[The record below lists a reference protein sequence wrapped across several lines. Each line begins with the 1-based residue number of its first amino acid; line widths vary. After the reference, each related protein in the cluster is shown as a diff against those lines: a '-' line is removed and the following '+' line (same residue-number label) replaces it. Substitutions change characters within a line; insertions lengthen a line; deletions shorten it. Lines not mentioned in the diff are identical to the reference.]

1 MSGLHPDRTRYDTP
15 IVQPLDDRITRT
27 IGSMSAPANCLSLLA
42 LVLLTVAPAQAGEL
56 TITHRPGPIH
66 PGHVVRLVVTAP
78 PAVSSVTGIWQEREV
93 VFLRTPSGS
102 WDALI
107 GIDVADEPGVRG
119 IILSAR
125 QADGV
130 VLTATHTLSI
140 APKVFRTRR
149 IKVDP
154 KFVTPPATAISRI
167 QEEAEALNAL
177 FGTASLERLWTAE
190 AVRPVEGVAVSGFGV
205 RTIMNGRA
213 GGPHNGLD
221 LSAPTGTP
229 IYAPAPGIV
238 VYARDFY
245 YSGNTVIL
253 DHGQGLYSTMAHMSV
268 MDVREGDHV
277 ARSALLGKVGATGRV
292 TGAHLHWG
300 VRLHGARVDP
310 LSLLETLGTP

>member
-1 MSGLHPDRTRYDTP
+1 
-15 IVQPLDDRITRT
+15 
-27 IGSMSAPANCLSLLA
+27 MSALTSCLSLLA
-42 LVLLTVAPAQAGEL
+42 LALLTTVAPAVADEL
-56 TITHRPGPIH
+56 AVTHRPGPIQ

-78 PAVSSVTGIWQEREV
+78 PAVSSVTATWQQREV
-93 VFLRTPSGS
+93 VFVRQTDGT

-107 GIDVADEPGVRG
+107 GIDVAEAPGPRRIV
-119 IILSAR
+119 LSAR
-125 QADGV
+125 KTDGAM
-130 VLTATHTLSI
+130 LTATHTFNLE
-140 APKVFRTRR
+140 PKAVRTRR

-154 KFVTPPATAISRI
+154 KFVTPPTTALPRI
-167 QEEAEALNAL
+167 LEEAEALNAL
-177 FGTASLERLWTAE
+177 FRATSPDRLWTAD

-205 RTIMNGRA
+205 RTILNGQA

-221 LSAPTGTP
+221 LSAATGTP

-238 VYARDFY
+238 AYAREFY

-253 DHGQGLYSTMAHMSV
+253 DHGQGLYSTMAHLSV

-277 ARSALLGKVGATGRV
+277 TKSALLGKVGATGRV

-310 LSLLETLGTP
+310 LSFLETLATPAP

>member
-1 MSGLHPDRTRYDTP
+1 
-15 IVQPLDDRITRT
+15 
-27 IGSMSAPANCLSLLA
+27 MSALANCLSLLA
-42 LVLLTVAPAQAGEL
+42 LALLTVAPAVAGEL

-66 PGHVVRLVVTAP
+66 PGQVVRLVVTAP
-78 PAVSSVTGIWQEREV
+78 PDVSSVTGAWQEREV
-93 VFLRTPSGS
+93 VFLRTSAGS

-107 GIDVADEPGVRG
+107 GIDVADEPGVRHV
-119 IILSAR
+119 ILSAR
-125 QADGV
+125 QTDGV
-130 VLTATHTLSI
+130 VLTATHMLNVE
-140 APKVFRTRR
+140 PKAFRTRR

-154 KFVTPPATAISRI
+154 KFVTPPASAIPRI
-167 QEEAEALNAL
+167 QKEAEALNAL
-177 FGTASLERLWTAE
+177 FVTASLERLWTAE

-205 RTIMNGRA
+205 RTIMNGQA

-253 DHGQGLYSTMAHMSV
+253 DHGQGLYSTMAHLSAI
-268 MDVREGDHV
+268 DVREGDHV

-310 LSLLETLGTP
+310 LSLLETLVTP